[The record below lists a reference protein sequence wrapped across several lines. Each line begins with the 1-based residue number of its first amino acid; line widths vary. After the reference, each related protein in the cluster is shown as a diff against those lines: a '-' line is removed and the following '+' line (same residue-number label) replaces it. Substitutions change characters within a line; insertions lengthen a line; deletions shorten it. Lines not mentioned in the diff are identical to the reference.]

1 VQVKRLIRKHIRK
14 TGSGID
20 LAADLNAV
28 VSVNVN
34 EHGQTTTSKT
44 STQPPP
50 SSGKDADDLDTR
62 GREQP

>member
-34 EHGQTTTSKT
+34 EHGRAATSKT

-50 SSGKDADDLDTR
+50 PPGKDADGLDTR